1 MGRFSGT
8 NSRLRSPLSDCF
20 SAPTL
25 YVREGGNVFGDGVA
39 QRQLAL
45 IDQQHRRDAGDGLGH
60 RKKAKDGVWRDR
72 QLGLHITDAE
82 GLQIDWLPVLLNQD
96 DRSRNFSGRDLVL
109 EILVN
114 ALKLLRIEMR
124 ARWDVERAVG

>member
-96 DRSRNFSGRDLVL
+96 DRSRNFSSLCYSGRF
-109 EILVN
+109 IL
-114 ALKLLRIEMR
+114 ALGAHESCTGLNPCPVS
-124 ARWDVERAVG
+124 AF

>member
-8 NSRLRSPLSDCF
+8 NSKLRSPLSDF
-20 SAPTL
+20 FFDADL

-45 IDQQHRRDAGDGLGH
+45 IDQHHGGDAGDGLGH
-60 RKKAKDGVWRDR
+60 RKKTKDGVRRDR

-82 GLQIDWLPVLLNQD
+82 GLQINWLPVLLNQD
-96 DRSRNFSGRDLVL
+96 DRPGNFSGRYLVL
-109 EILVN
+109 EILSD
-114 ALKLLRIEMR
+114 ALKFLW
-124 ARWDVERAVG
+124 A